1 MEIKEFIQ
9 NFANQLDDTEADVLT
24 PETNFREL
32 DDWSSLAALSVIAM
46 VDEEYGVTI
55 ASDTFR
61 KAKNSSLS
69 CSVHSAVETR
79 HLYEDVQCAG
89 RRT

>member
-61 KAKNSSLS
+61 KAKTIQDLFDLI
-69 CSVHSAVETR
+69 EK
-79 HLYEDVQCAG
+79 EG
-89 RRT
+89 